1 MKTFLL
7 AIIAASVA
15 TLATLAVT
23 QQQAV
28 ETMQQRAVFA
38 AVAESL

>member
-15 TLATLAVT
+15 TLATLALT
-23 QQQAV
+23 QHNAAAD
-28 ETMQQRAVFA
+28 MQQRAA
-38 AVAESL
+38 YALVAESL